1 MATTQSD
8 HIYIYILHYTL
19 PPPSRN
25 AETIWR
31 AFEMRAKWFYFSFYP
46 CDAGIKTSLKT
57 NFDFWSYYSSSAV
70 FFPPFVWLSLFWGC
84 YKGGGEDWNK
94 ALVWWSNI
102 HYNTIVPQQILTS
115 SIDSV
120 CVLLELCCWL
130 AAPKKGR
137 RDRQVWRRPSFS
149 LHERRVSTTL
159 QGVDKC
165 RRRRCTRFMSATPQ
179 FFFFLFKVQPKRR
192 KKKKTFFVF
201 FFSSSSDLCL
211 CDSTDAAALIDYPM
225 DIIIIIIA
233 IRYIKTK
240 QSS

>member
-1 MATTQSD
+1 M
-8 HIYIYILHYTL
+8 
-19 PPPSRN
+19 
-25 AETIWR
+25 
-31 AFEMRAKWFYFSFYP
+31 
-46 CDAGIKTSLKT
+46 KT

-179 FFFFLFKVQPKRR
+179 FFFCLFKVQPKRR
-192 KKKKTFFVF
+192 KKKKTFFCLF
-201 FFSSSSDLCL
+201 FFFFFWFVSLWFDRRCGFNRLSNGYYYYYYCHQIHKDE
-211 CDSTDAAALIDYPM
+211 AE
-225 DIIIIIIA
+225 
-233 IRYIKTK
+233 
-240 QSS
+240 